1 MNPLT
6 DEQIREVYDGCVSC
20 LSDPDK
26 DRGLFELMCDLEG
39 DLAPEKVFIQLID
52 KLRATKRDLIDGVE
66 LLKLLYDKYEDGNPC
81 YDKPNYHS
89 QSQYLG
95 NAVHLNDIEEKTIIN
110 FIEDHEN
117 E

>member
-26 DRGLFELMCDLEG
+26 DRGHFELMCDLEG

-66 LLKLLYDKYEDGNPC
+66 LLKLLYDKYEKGTQC
-81 YDKPNYHS
+81 YSDPSSDSK
-89 QSQYLG
+89 YLG

>member
-66 LLKLLYDKYEDGNPC
+66 LLKLLYM
-81 YDKPNYHS
+81 
-89 QSQYLG
+89 
-95 NAVHLNDIEEKTIIN
+95 AVHLNDIEEKTIVS
-110 FIEDHEN
+110 FIEGHSN